1 MKVEFDMRETRRLP
15 CPRCPLWLHTLFFT
29 AILLEN
35 IISTWCQKLRTR
47 AGRNNFCHIIHQSLF
62 MAKVGTTKSKQ
73 RTNKKLYK
81 TNLSK
86 KSAFQNNHS
95 RCHILLMNKFL
106 TKTRIRDNHIR
117 FNTIVTVTTLYWIWL
132 QTSCWI
138 WIQTPCWI

>member
-1 MKVEFDMRETRRLP
+1 MSIDSMKQEGYLVQGV
-15 CPRCPLWLHTLFFT
+15 LHGFTLFFSLPSFLKT
-29 AILLEN
+29 LSQHE
-35 IISTWCQKLRTR
+35 SQKLCTW
-47 AGRNNFCHIIHQSLF
+47 AGRNNFCHIIPQSLF

-73 RTNKKLYK
+73 RTNIKLYK

-117 FNTIVTVTTLYWIWL
+117 FNTI
-132 QTSCWI
+132 S
-138 WIQTPCWI
+138 